1 MQNDI
6 YIRRVA
12 NSNKNSDEIVRE
24 LYDFLKSK
32 IEEFPSSTEWGQI
45 DYVVI
50 PKKTN
55 LNQDAYVA
63 FMAFENRYVHLEV
76 ANELRKIQ
84 QVEFNG
90 RGMLFELNCFSTKT
104 EQQIKN
110 REKFKQILNR
120 HTTSKR
126 YFESP
131 LESQE
136 NRNKRKKQFF
146 LRT

>member
-12 NSNKNSDEIVRE
+12 NSNKITDEIVRE
-24 LYDFLKSK
+24 LYHFLKSK

-55 LNQDAYVA
+55 LNQDDYVA

-84 QVEFNG
+84 PVEFNG
-90 RGMLFELNCFSTKT
+90 RGKLF
-104 EQQIKN
+104 
-110 REKFKQILNR
+110 
-120 HTTSKR
+120 
-126 YFESP
+126 
-131 LESQE
+131 
-136 NRNKRKKQFF
+136 
-146 LRT
+146 